1 MAASDALGIL
11 GVDSYHFF
19 VYDHDRSHR
28 FYTERLGWPQVA
40 RSSAEMTERTGQR
53 SAVYQSRV
61 GDGLAARDL
70 VRVVVSSPVRDTCR
84 AARYLRRHPGGVG
97 SVTYAVEDLDAAWDF
112 LAQRDGTP
120 IHAIRETRA
129 PEDQGGGT
137 FRHFSVTTA
146 IGDVAFRFV
155 ERRGYGGFAPGFE
168 AVTLDAP
175 ENAALAPSDFTY
187 GGIDHITSNAPT
199 MIAPKLWM
207 EHVLGMEKVWEIAF
221 HTEDVTKPDGAS
233 RVTGTGLK
241 SVVVGDPRSGLK
253 FPFNEP
259 LQPFFKEGQ
268 INKFVEDNWGPGV
281 QHIAVAVDDIVA
293 AVRTLRERGV
303 EFLETPGSYYD
314 AAPARLQG
322 KGVDV
327 GHIAHDMDT
336 LRGLGILIDGSPE
349 DRYLVQIFMKDAAT
363 THGDPEAGPFFYELI
378 ERRGD
383 PGFGGGNF
391 RALFE
396 AIERE
401 QLDAPAAATNAH
413 ADPSADPNTD
423 A

>member
-1 MAASDALGIL
+1 MAASEALGIL

-28 FYTERLGWPQVA
+28 FYTEKLGWPQVA
-40 RSSAEMTERTGQR
+40 RSSDEMTEQTGQR

-61 GDGLAARDL
+61 GEQGEDLAPRDL

-97 SVTYAVEDLDAAWDF
+97 SITYAVEDLDAVWAF
-112 LAQRDGTP
+112 LAERDGTP
-120 IHAIRETRA
+120 IHAIRETRG
-129 PEDQGGGT
+129 PGGGT
-137 FRHFSVTTA
+137 FRHFSITTA

-155 ERRGYGGFAPGFE
+155 ERRDYDGFAPGFE
-168 AVTLDAP
+168 PVALDAP
-175 ENAALAPSDFTY
+175 ENASLAPTDFAY

-207 EHVLGMEKVWEIAF
+207 EHVLGMEKVWEISF
-221 HTEDVTKPDGAS
+221 HTEDVARPDGGT
-233 RVTGTGLK
+233 RVTGTGLR

-281 QHIAVAVDDIVA
+281 QHVAVAVDDIVA

-314 AAPARLQG
+314 AAPARLAS
-322 KGVDV
+322 KGVHV
-327 GHIAHDMDT
+327 EHIDHGLDT
-336 LRGLGILIDGSPE
+336 LRELGILIDGSPE

-401 QLDAPAAATNAH
+401 QLGGGD
-413 ADPSADPNTD
+413 ADPTSD